1 MDKNRSHVSSPE
13 RMEEVRN
20 LEQQELCLRRATAS
34 KGRARATRDAT
45 TEENARWFAE
55 ADRIAAEKSAK
66 KKINPRG
73 RREGI
78 HNERHVRR
86 VHGRIGRIS
95 VVVKV
100 QTRILQAISEW

>member
-45 TEENARWFAE
+45 TEEIARWFAE
-55 ADRIAAEKSAK
+55 ADRIAAEKSGNM
-66 KKINPRG
+66 KIIQEAG
-73 RREGI
+73 EKESTKSDMSDKCMDGLD
-78 HNERHVRR
+78 
-86 VHGRIGRIS
+86 GS
-95 VVVKV
+95 
-100 QTRILQAISEW
+100 LSS